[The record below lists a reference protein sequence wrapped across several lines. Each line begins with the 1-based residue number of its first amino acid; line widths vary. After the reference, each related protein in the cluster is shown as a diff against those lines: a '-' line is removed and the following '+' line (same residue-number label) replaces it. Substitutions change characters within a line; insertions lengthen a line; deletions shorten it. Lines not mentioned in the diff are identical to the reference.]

1 MKIMIEHLKQRTIPH
16 DLLEYFTDV
25 AFYEGCMI
33 VQIHDHKS
41 TAPSQGVV
49 KPAPGTGKLVPFS
62 VHNYN
67 AYLTP
72 SSYEPF
78 PTQTAL
84 AAGNIKSEEDDITK
98 SKSSEQ
104 KDKENMPAPSLPND
118 GQRRIPKKA
127 KVITVVLHPT
137 ALCNL
142 FDFSNIVVSSRSNA
156 DARRESRQDFNAG
169 PLSASVPPTPTIPAT
184 PQTMAPPAKRVKRTK
199 MQSDSTNF
207 YSKEAHIILATTAPL
222 VLNPISSTTEAA
234 ALLDSLA
241 HPMHSDK
248 PPAPKTRKRTVAEMA
263 ADEALA
269 ADQERYML
277 VLDERLSSTAGA
289 QGGANSTGDGGQAG
303 GASFEPRFERF
314 TLLEGIKQQH
324 EENKKAEKLRA
335 AEADRKRN
343 QEQERN
349 KLRDEAEKREQQ
361 KLQMQASALQ
371 QQSAQRQQQ
380 QQELNRRQMAEQAQ
394 RAQMQG
400 MGPQAQAVHAHPQ
413 TNGNPTNG
421 IPAQTQRFHQQQATQ
436 AQLSSPIVRNGTPQ
450 NHSSPSVNNMGNV
463 PMQHSTSSM
472 GGSPQRPGS
481 VVQQNHPQMSAPTSH
496 GMVAQRSQQSHAGT
510 PRMPNSTP
518 NMQSTPINR
527 QMSQQTP
534 RMGQGSPQGVM
545 PQTPQIPMMNG
556 QPQITQSQMTQAQF
570 QQQARMQQMMRNQQ
584 QQQQAAQGMGGM
596 MPAQLT
602 PQQQLQI
609 QMMRTQQQQA
619 LQQQQAMPNQL
630 IQNYAAQMAA
640 MSARSGGG
648 MTPNI
653 NQNFNNGMPNN
664 MQMNPAQMQQLRQQ
678 QIMQAQAQAQQHA
691 MQQQQQHHP
700 QGQVPMNQ
708 QQMLQQQIMAMA
720 GKMFQSE
727 KMKLAGQYPGGIPDE
742 LTQQLQQRCHA
753 MAQRHIQTMM
763 QKNAQARVQ
772 QQQQQAQM
780 MAAQGMTQNM
790 SGMQNG
796 MGM

>member
-1 MKIMIEHLKQRTIPH
+1 MIEHLKQRTIPH
-16 DLLEYFTDV
+16 DLLEYFTEV
-25 AFYEGCMI
+25 SFYEGCMI

-41 TAPSQGVV
+41 LAPSQGAV
-49 KPAPGTGKLVPFS
+49 KPAPGTGKVVPFS

-78 PTQTAL
+78 PTQPAL
-84 AAGNIKSEEDDITK
+84 AAGKTKVEDEDSKAKST
-98 SKSSEQ
+98 EQ
-104 KDKENMPAPSLPND
+104 KDKENMPAPSLPGD
-118 GQRRIPKKA
+118 GQRRVPKKA

-137 ALCNL
+137 PLCNL
-142 FDFSNIVVSSRSNA
+142 FDFANKAADSRSI
-156 DARRESRQDFNAG
+156 DGRRESRHDINGG
-169 PLSASVPPTPTIPAT
+169 PLSASVPPTPSTAVPAT
-184 PQTMAPPAKRVKRTK
+184 PQTMAPPAKRVKKTK
-199 MQSDSTNF
+199 MQLDSTNL
-207 YSKEAHIILATTAPL
+207 YSKEAQIILATTAPL
-222 VLNPISSTTEAA
+222 KLEPINSVNEAVS
-234 ALLDSLA
+234 LLDSLA
-241 HPMHSDK
+241 HPMHSAK

-314 TLLEGIKQQH
+314 TLLEGIKSQH

-335 AEADRKRN
+335 AEAERKRN

-349 KLRDEAEKREQQ
+349 KLRDDAEKREQQ
-361 KLQMQASALQ
+361 KLQMQATAAQ
-371 QQSAQRQQQ
+371 QQNAQRQHQ

-394 RAQMQG
+394 RSQMQN
-400 MGPQAQAVHAHPQ
+400 MAPQSQAAHAHPQ
-413 TNGNPTNG
+413 SNGIPTNM
-421 IPAQTQRFHQQQATQ
+421 PAQTQRFHQQQATQ
-436 AQLSSPIVRNGTPQ
+436 GQLSSPIVRNGTPQ
-450 NHSSPSVNNMGNV
+450 SHSSPSVNNMGNV

-472 GGSPQRPGS
+472 GGSPPRPGS

-534 RMGQGSPQGVM
+534 RMSQASPQNSM
-545 PQTPQIPMMNG
+545 PQTPQMPMMNG
-556 QPQITQSQMTQAQF
+556 QPQMAQAQMSQAQF
-570 QQQARMQQMMRNQQ
+570 QQQQARMAQMQQMMRSQ
-584 QQQQAAQGMGGM
+584 QQQQAAQGMMQG
-596 MPAQLT
+596 QLT

-640 MSARSGGG
+640 MSARSGG
-648 MTPNI
+648 MTPNM
-653 NQNFNNGMPNN
+653 NQNFNPSIPNN

-691 MQQQQQHHP
+691 MQQAQQHHP
-700 QGQVPMNQ
+700 QGQAPMNQ
-708 QQMLQQQIMAMA
+708 NQMIQQQIMGMA
-720 GKMFQSE
+720 SKLFQQE
-727 KMKLAGQYPGGIPDE
+727 KMKLAGQYPGGLPDE
-742 LTQQLQQRCHA
+742 VAQQVQQRCQV
-753 MAQRHIQTMM
+753 MAQRHVQTLM
-763 QKNAQARVQ
+763 QKQAQARA
-772 QQQQQAQM
+772 QQQQAQM
-780 MAAQGMTQNM
+780 MAAQQGMAQNM
-790 SGMQNG
+790 NGMQNG